1 MYITRHMEKPVMELN
16 EQYPVLLLTGPRQV
30 GKTTMLEHLI
40 EVEGKGRKK
49 VSLDDLTLRELAK
62 TDPKMFFQLYQP
74 PLLIDEVQYAPEL
87 FPYIKIMVDERHQ
100 PGDFWL
106 TGSQL
111 FKMMEGVQESLA
123 GRVALL
129 HLSPLSQS
137 EIMKRPPEPPFS
149 LELPLLSERQNG
161 RQMLNTPKVF
171 QRIHQGG
178 MPALVTGTYSN
189 ASIFYSSYIDTYM
202 ERDVRRLSND
212 IDSLKFLRFLRS
224 VAARTSQQV
233 NYKGIADDAEIDQ
246 TTAKNW
252 LHVLE
257 ALGIIFLLEPY
268 SNNVLKRT
276 VSTPKLYFYDSGI
289 VCYLTRWSSPE
300 TAMEGAMSGALL
312 ENYTVAEIIK
322 TYQNAGQ
329 EPFLY
334 YYRDKDAREID
345 LILERDGK
353 LFPIEIKK
361 MASPPKKLTKVFDL
375 IDPAHSDS
383 FNAFAYIRDDK
394 DVMKLV
400 NNFIKNTTPKGA
412 QQNDPFWERSEIAL
426 DTALIL
432 YLIHEAPPEEQNF
445 EMLIYMMNFAE
456 VREEDD
462 QYRSPLDML
471 FRVLEEEQPN
481 HVAVKQYK
489 AFKQA
494 AGDICSK

>member
-137 EIMKRPPEPPFS
+137 EIMKRPPEPPVS
-149 LELPLLSERQNG
+149 LELPLLSDRQNG

-375 IDPAHSDS
+375 ID
-383 FNAFAYIRDDK
+383 K
-394 DVMKLV
+394 
-400 NNFIKNTTPKGA
+400 
-412 QQNDPFWERSEIAL
+412 
-426 DTALIL
+426 
-432 YLIHEAPPEEQNF
+432 
-445 EMLIYMMNFAE
+445 
-456 VREEDD
+456 
-462 QYRSPLDML
+462 SPLQRGTGAILCMADQL
-471 FRVLEEEQPN
+471 G
-481 HVAVKQYK
+481 
-489 AFKQA
+489 AFDQNNL
-494 AGDICSK
+494 IVPISLI

>member
-161 RQMLNTPKVF
+161 RQMLNTPEVF
-171 QRIHQGG
+171 QHIHQGG

-212 IDSLKFLRFLRS
+212 IDSLKFLRLLRS
-224 VAARTSQQV
+224 VAASTSQQV

-345 LILERDGK
+345 LILEQDGK

-375 IDPAHSDS
+375 ID
-383 FNAFAYIRDDK
+383 K
-394 DVMKLV
+394 
-400 NNFIKNTTPKGA
+400 
-412 QQNDPFWERSEIAL
+412 
-426 DTALIL
+426 
-432 YLIHEAPPEEQNF
+432 
-445 EMLIYMMNFAE
+445 
-456 VREEDD
+456 
-462 QYRSPLDML
+462 SPLQRGTGAILCMADQL
-471 FRVLEEEQPN
+471 G
-481 HVAVKQYK
+481 
-489 AFKQA
+489 AFDQNNL
-494 AGDICSK
+494 IVPISLI

>member
-49 VSLDDLTLRELAK
+49 VSLDDLMLRELAK

-161 RQMLNTPKVF
+161 RQMLNTPEVF
-171 QRIHQGG
+171 QHIHQGG

-375 IDPAHSDS
+375 ID
-383 FNAFAYIRDDK
+383 K
-394 DVMKLV
+394 
-400 NNFIKNTTPKGA
+400 
-412 QQNDPFWERSEIAL
+412 
-426 DTALIL
+426 
-432 YLIHEAPPEEQNF
+432 
-445 EMLIYMMNFAE
+445 
-456 VREEDD
+456 
-462 QYRSPLDML
+462 SPLQRGTGAILCMADQL
-471 FRVLEEEQPN
+471 G
-481 HVAVKQYK
+481 
-489 AFKQA
+489 AFDQNNL
-494 AGDICSK
+494 IVPISLI

>member
-161 RQMLNTPKVF
+161 RQMLNTPEVF

-233 NYKGIADDAEIDQ
+233 NYKGIADEAEIDQ

-375 IDPAHSDS
+375 ID
-383 FNAFAYIRDDK
+383 K
-394 DVMKLV
+394 
-400 NNFIKNTTPKGA
+400 
-412 QQNDPFWERSEIAL
+412 
-426 DTALIL
+426 
-432 YLIHEAPPEEQNF
+432 
-445 EMLIYMMNFAE
+445 
-456 VREEDD
+456 
-462 QYRSPLDML
+462 SPLQRGTGAILCMADQL
-471 FRVLEEEQPN
+471 G
-481 HVAVKQYK
+481 
-489 AFKQA
+489 AFDQNNL
-494 AGDICSK
+494 IVPISLI

>member
-16 EQYPVLLLTGPRQV
+16 EQYPVLLLTGPRQI

-161 RQMLNTPKVF
+161 RQMLNTPEVF

-375 IDPAHSDS
+375 ID
-383 FNAFAYIRDDK
+383 K
-394 DVMKLV
+394 
-400 NNFIKNTTPKGA
+400 
-412 QQNDPFWERSEIAL
+412 
-426 DTALIL
+426 
-432 YLIHEAPPEEQNF
+432 
-445 EMLIYMMNFAE
+445 
-456 VREEDD
+456 
-462 QYRSPLDML
+462 SPLQRGTGAILCMADQL
-471 FRVLEEEQPN
+471 G
-481 HVAVKQYK
+481 
-489 AFKQA
+489 AFDQNNL
-494 AGDICSK
+494 IVPISLI

>member
-161 RQMLNTPKVF
+161 RQMLNTPEVF

-329 EPFLY
+329 EAFLY

-375 IDPAHSDS
+375 ID
-383 FNAFAYIRDDK
+383 K
-394 DVMKLV
+394 
-400 NNFIKNTTPKGA
+400 
-412 QQNDPFWERSEIAL
+412 
-426 DTALIL
+426 
-432 YLIHEAPPEEQNF
+432 
-445 EMLIYMMNFAE
+445 
-456 VREEDD
+456 
-462 QYRSPLDML
+462 SPLQRGTGAILCMADQL
-471 FRVLEEEQPN
+471 G
-481 HVAVKQYK
+481 
-489 AFKQA
+489 AFDQNNL
-494 AGDICSK
+494 IVPISLI

>member
-137 EIMKRPPEPPFS
+137 EIMKRPPEPPFI
-149 LELPLLSERQNG
+149 LELPLLSERQHG
-161 RQMLNTPKVF
+161 RQMLNTPEVF

-375 IDPAHSDS
+375 ID
-383 FNAFAYIRDDK
+383 K
-394 DVMKLV
+394 
-400 NNFIKNTTPKGA
+400 
-412 QQNDPFWERSEIAL
+412 
-426 DTALIL
+426 
-432 YLIHEAPPEEQNF
+432 
-445 EMLIYMMNFAE
+445 
-456 VREEDD
+456 
-462 QYRSPLDML
+462 SPLQRGTGAILCMADQL
-471 FRVLEEEQPN
+471 G
-481 HVAVKQYK
+481 
-489 AFKQA
+489 AFDQNNL
-494 AGDICSK
+494 IVPISLI

>member
-129 HLSPLSQS
+129 NLSPLSQS

-161 RQMLNTPKVF
+161 RQMLNTPEVF

-312 ENYTVAEIIK
+312 KNYTVAEIIK

-375 IDPAHSDS
+375 ID
-383 FNAFAYIRDDK
+383 K
-394 DVMKLV
+394 
-400 NNFIKNTTPKGA
+400 
-412 QQNDPFWERSEIAL
+412 
-426 DTALIL
+426 
-432 YLIHEAPPEEQNF
+432 
-445 EMLIYMMNFAE
+445 
-456 VREEDD
+456 
-462 QYRSPLDML
+462 SPLQRGTGAILCMADQL
-471 FRVLEEEQPN
+471 G
-481 HVAVKQYK
+481 
-489 AFKQA
+489 AFDQNNL
-494 AGDICSK
+494 IVPISLI

>member
-161 RQMLNTPKVF
+161 RQMLNTPEVF
-171 QRIHQGG
+171 QHIHQGG

-212 IDSLKFLRFLRS
+212 IDSLEFLRFLRS

-345 LILERDGK
+345 LILEQDGK

-375 IDPAHSDS
+375 ID
-383 FNAFAYIRDDK
+383 K
-394 DVMKLV
+394 
-400 NNFIKNTTPKGA
+400 
-412 QQNDPFWERSEIAL
+412 
-426 DTALIL
+426 
-432 YLIHEAPPEEQNF
+432 
-445 EMLIYMMNFAE
+445 
-456 VREEDD
+456 
-462 QYRSPLDML
+462 SPLQRGTGAILCMADQL
-471 FRVLEEEQPN
+471 G
-481 HVAVKQYK
+481 
-489 AFKQA
+489 AFDQNNL
-494 AGDICSK
+494 IVPISLI

>member
-16 EQYPVLLLTGPRQV
+16 EQYPALLLTGPRQV

-161 RQMLNTPKVF
+161 RQMLNTPEVF

-375 IDPAHSDS
+375 ID
-383 FNAFAYIRDDK
+383 K
-394 DVMKLV
+394 
-400 NNFIKNTTPKGA
+400 
-412 QQNDPFWERSEIAL
+412 
-426 DTALIL
+426 
-432 YLIHEAPPEEQNF
+432 
-445 EMLIYMMNFAE
+445 
-456 VREEDD
+456 
-462 QYRSPLDML
+462 SPLQRGTGAILCMADQL
-471 FRVLEEEQPN
+471 G
-481 HVAVKQYK
+481 
-489 AFKQA
+489 AFDQNNL
-494 AGDICSK
+494 IVPISLI

>member
-106 TGSQL
+106 SGSQL

-161 RQMLNTPKVF
+161 RQMLNTPEVF

-375 IDPAHSDS
+375 ID
-383 FNAFAYIRDDK
+383 K
-394 DVMKLV
+394 
-400 NNFIKNTTPKGA
+400 
-412 QQNDPFWERSEIAL
+412 
-426 DTALIL
+426 
-432 YLIHEAPPEEQNF
+432 
-445 EMLIYMMNFAE
+445 
-456 VREEDD
+456 
-462 QYRSPLDML
+462 SPLQRGTGAILCMADQL
-471 FRVLEEEQPN
+471 G
-481 HVAVKQYK
+481 
-489 AFKQA
+489 AFDQNNL
-494 AGDICSK
+494 IVPISLI

>member
-161 RQMLNTPKVF
+161 RQMLNTPEVF

-233 NYKGIADDAEIDQ
+233 NYKVIADDAEIDQ

-375 IDPAHSDS
+375 ID
-383 FNAFAYIRDDK
+383 K
-394 DVMKLV
+394 
-400 NNFIKNTTPKGA
+400 
-412 QQNDPFWERSEIAL
+412 
-426 DTALIL
+426 
-432 YLIHEAPPEEQNF
+432 
-445 EMLIYMMNFAE
+445 
-456 VREEDD
+456 
-462 QYRSPLDML
+462 SPLQRGTGAILCMADQL
-471 FRVLEEEQPN
+471 G
-481 HVAVKQYK
+481 
-489 AFKQA
+489 AFDQNNL
-494 AGDICSK
+494 IVPISLI

>member
-224 VAARTSQQV
+224 VAARASQQV

-375 IDPAHSDS
+375 ID
-383 FNAFAYIRDDK
+383 K
-394 DVMKLV
+394 
-400 NNFIKNTTPKGA
+400 
-412 QQNDPFWERSEIAL
+412 
-426 DTALIL
+426 
-432 YLIHEAPPEEQNF
+432 
-445 EMLIYMMNFAE
+445 
-456 VREEDD
+456 
-462 QYRSPLDML
+462 SPLQRGTGAILCMADQL
-471 FRVLEEEQPN
+471 G
-481 HVAVKQYK
+481 
-489 AFKQA
+489 AFDQNNL
-494 AGDICSK
+494 IVPISLI

>member
-87 FPYIKIMVDERHQ
+87 FPYIKFMVDERHQ

-161 RQMLNTPKVF
+161 RQMLNTPEVF

-375 IDPAHSDS
+375 ID
-383 FNAFAYIRDDK
+383 K
-394 DVMKLV
+394 
-400 NNFIKNTTPKGA
+400 
-412 QQNDPFWERSEIAL
+412 
-426 DTALIL
+426 
-432 YLIHEAPPEEQNF
+432 
-445 EMLIYMMNFAE
+445 
-456 VREEDD
+456 
-462 QYRSPLDML
+462 SPLQRGTGAILCMADQL
-471 FRVLEEEQPN
+471 G
-481 HVAVKQYK
+481 
-489 AFKQA
+489 AFDQNNL
-494 AGDICSK
+494 IVPISLI

>member
-129 HLSPLSQS
+129 HLSPFSQS

-161 RQMLNTPKVF
+161 RQMLNTPEVF
-171 QRIHQGG
+171 QHIHQGG

-375 IDPAHSDS
+375 ID
-383 FNAFAYIRDDK
+383 K
-394 DVMKLV
+394 
-400 NNFIKNTTPKGA
+400 
-412 QQNDPFWERSEIAL
+412 
-426 DTALIL
+426 
-432 YLIHEAPPEEQNF
+432 
-445 EMLIYMMNFAE
+445 
-456 VREEDD
+456 
-462 QYRSPLDML
+462 SPLQRGTGAILCMADQL
-471 FRVLEEEQPN
+471 G
-481 HVAVKQYK
+481 
-489 AFKQA
+489 AFDQNNL
-494 AGDICSK
+494 IVPISLI

>member
-111 FKMMEGVQESLA
+111 FKMMKGVQESLA

-161 RQMLNTPKVF
+161 RQMLNTPEVF

-268 SNNVLKRT
+268 SNNVLKRA

-375 IDPAHSDS
+375 ID
-383 FNAFAYIRDDK
+383 K
-394 DVMKLV
+394 
-400 NNFIKNTTPKGA
+400 
-412 QQNDPFWERSEIAL
+412 
-426 DTALIL
+426 
-432 YLIHEAPPEEQNF
+432 
-445 EMLIYMMNFAE
+445 
-456 VREEDD
+456 
-462 QYRSPLDML
+462 SPLQRGTGAILCMADQL
-471 FRVLEEEQPN
+471 G
-481 HVAVKQYK
+481 
-489 AFKQA
+489 AFDQNNL
-494 AGDICSK
+494 IVPISLI

>member
-111 FKMMEGVQESLA
+111 FKMMKGVQESLA

-161 RQMLNTPKVF
+161 RQMLNTPEVF

-224 VAARTSQQV
+224 FAARTSQQV

-375 IDPAHSDS
+375 ID
-383 FNAFAYIRDDK
+383 K
-394 DVMKLV
+394 
-400 NNFIKNTTPKGA
+400 
-412 QQNDPFWERSEIAL
+412 
-426 DTALIL
+426 
-432 YLIHEAPPEEQNF
+432 
-445 EMLIYMMNFAE
+445 
-456 VREEDD
+456 
-462 QYRSPLDML
+462 SPLQRGTGAILCMADQL
-471 FRVLEEEQPN
+471 G
-481 HVAVKQYK
+481 
-489 AFKQA
+489 AFDQNNL
-494 AGDICSK
+494 IVPISLI

>member
-161 RQMLNTPKVF
+161 RQMLNTPEVF
-171 QRIHQGG
+171 QRILQGG

-212 IDSLKFLRFLRS
+212 IDSLTFLRFLRS

-375 IDPAHSDS
+375 ID
-383 FNAFAYIRDDK
+383 K
-394 DVMKLV
+394 
-400 NNFIKNTTPKGA
+400 
-412 QQNDPFWERSEIAL
+412 
-426 DTALIL
+426 
-432 YLIHEAPPEEQNF
+432 
-445 EMLIYMMNFAE
+445 
-456 VREEDD
+456 
-462 QYRSPLDML
+462 SPLQRGTGAILCMADQL
-471 FRVLEEEQPN
+471 G
-481 HVAVKQYK
+481 
-489 AFKQA
+489 AFDQNNL
-494 AGDICSK
+494 IVPISLI

>member
-161 RQMLNTPKVF
+161 RQMLNTPEVF

-224 VAARTSQQV
+224 VASRTSQQV

-375 IDPAHSDS
+375 ID
-383 FNAFAYIRDDK
+383 K
-394 DVMKLV
+394 
-400 NNFIKNTTPKGA
+400 
-412 QQNDPFWERSEIAL
+412 
-426 DTALIL
+426 
-432 YLIHEAPPEEQNF
+432 
-445 EMLIYMMNFAE
+445 
-456 VREEDD
+456 
-462 QYRSPLDML
+462 SPLQRGTGAILCMADQL
-471 FRVLEEEQPN
+471 G
-481 HVAVKQYK
+481 
-489 AFKQA
+489 AFDQNNL
-494 AGDICSK
+494 IVPISLI

>member
-1 MYITRHMEKPVMELN
+1 MGDDCATVELYAHITFQYEEGGETAECGDRYQVTFGKVGGTWCIVDIVSEEMIAYGMTPDSFNLDAAIAEFDRLQEQGPVVQMVEPENQTDGAAEPAALN
-16 EQYPVLLLTGPRQV
+16 DAVNTYRYYNRDNATAYAYTY
-30 GKTTMLEHLI
+30 TTD
-40 EVEGKGRKK
+40 
-49 VSLDDLTLRELAK
+49 S
-62 TDPKMFFQLYQP
+62 Y
-74 PLLIDEVQYAPEL
+74 
-87 FPYIKIMVDERHQ
+87 
-100 PGDFWL
+100 
-106 TGSQL
+106 TGSSGNNTNFTNDNFSYYSDGNCQN
-111 FKMMEGVQESLA
+111 FASQCIWA
-123 GRVALL
+123 GL
-129 HLSPLSQS
+129 
-137 EIMKRPPEPPFS
+137 
-149 LELPLLSERQNG
+149 
-161 RQMLNTPKVF
+161 
-171 QRIHQGG
+171 GG
-178 MPALVTGTYSN
+178 S
-189 ASIFYSSYIDTYM
+189 DTS
-202 ERDVRRLSND
+202 DD

-375 IDPAHSDS
+375 ID
-383 FNAFAYIRDDK
+383 K
-394 DVMKLV
+394 
-400 NNFIKNTTPKGA
+400 
-412 QQNDPFWERSEIAL
+412 
-426 DTALIL
+426 
-432 YLIHEAPPEEQNF
+432 
-445 EMLIYMMNFAE
+445 
-456 VREEDD
+456 
-462 QYRSPLDML
+462 SPLQRGTGAILCMADQL
-471 FRVLEEEQPN
+471 G
-481 HVAVKQYK
+481 
-489 AFKQA
+489 AFDQNNL
-494 AGDICSK
+494 IVPISLI

>member
-149 LELPLLSERQNG
+149 LELSLLSERQNG
-161 RQMLNTPKVF
+161 RQMLNTPEVF

-189 ASIFYSSYIDTYM
+189 APIFYSSYIDTYM

-322 TYQNAGQ
+322 TYQNTGQ

-375 IDPAHSDS
+375 ID
-383 FNAFAYIRDDK
+383 K
-394 DVMKLV
+394 
-400 NNFIKNTTPKGA
+400 
-412 QQNDPFWERSEIAL
+412 
-426 DTALIL
+426 
-432 YLIHEAPPEEQNF
+432 
-445 EMLIYMMNFAE
+445 
-456 VREEDD
+456 
-462 QYRSPLDML
+462 SPLQRGTGAILCMADQL
-471 FRVLEEEQPN
+471 G
-481 HVAVKQYK
+481 
-489 AFKQA
+489 AFDQNNL
-494 AGDICSK
+494 IVPISLI

>member
-161 RQMLNTPKVF
+161 RQMLNTPEVF
-171 QRIHQGG
+171 QHIHQGG
-178 MPALVTGTYSN
+178 MPALITGTYSN

-375 IDPAHSDS
+375 ID
-383 FNAFAYIRDDK
+383 K
-394 DVMKLV
+394 
-400 NNFIKNTTPKGA
+400 
-412 QQNDPFWERSEIAL
+412 
-426 DTALIL
+426 
-432 YLIHEAPPEEQNF
+432 
-445 EMLIYMMNFAE
+445 
-456 VREEDD
+456 
-462 QYRSPLDML
+462 SPLQRGTGAILCMADQL
-471 FRVLEEEQPN
+471 G
-481 HVAVKQYK
+481 
-489 AFKQA
+489 AFDQNNL
-494 AGDICSK
+494 IVPISLI

>member
-100 PGDFWL
+100 PSDFWL

-137 EIMKRPPEPPFS
+137 EIMKRPPEQPFS
-149 LELPLLSERQNG
+149 LELSLLSERQNG
-161 RQMLNTPKVF
+161 RQMLNTPEVF

-375 IDPAHSDS
+375 ID
-383 FNAFAYIRDDK
+383 K
-394 DVMKLV
+394 
-400 NNFIKNTTPKGA
+400 
-412 QQNDPFWERSEIAL
+412 
-426 DTALIL
+426 
-432 YLIHEAPPEEQNF
+432 
-445 EMLIYMMNFAE
+445 
-456 VREEDD
+456 
-462 QYRSPLDML
+462 SPLQRGTGAILCMADQL
-471 FRVLEEEQPN
+471 G
-481 HVAVKQYK
+481 
-489 AFKQA
+489 AFDQNNL
-494 AGDICSK
+494 IVPISLI

>member
-111 FKMMEGVQESLA
+111 FKMMDGVQESLA

-161 RQMLNTPKVF
+161 RQMLNTPEVF
-171 QRIHQGG
+171 QHIHQGG

-345 LILERDGK
+345 LILEQDGK

-375 IDPAHSDS
+375 ID
-383 FNAFAYIRDDK
+383 K
-394 DVMKLV
+394 
-400 NNFIKNTTPKGA
+400 
-412 QQNDPFWERSEIAL
+412 
-426 DTALIL
+426 
-432 YLIHEAPPEEQNF
+432 
-445 EMLIYMMNFAE
+445 
-456 VREEDD
+456 
-462 QYRSPLDML
+462 SPLQRGTGAILCMADQL
-471 FRVLEEEQPN
+471 G
-481 HVAVKQYK
+481 
-489 AFKQA
+489 AFDQNNL
-494 AGDICSK
+494 IVPISLI

>member
-74 PLLIDEVQYAPEL
+74 PLLVDEVQYAPEL

-375 IDPAHSDS
+375 ID
-383 FNAFAYIRDDK
+383 K
-394 DVMKLV
+394 
-400 NNFIKNTTPKGA
+400 
-412 QQNDPFWERSEIAL
+412 
-426 DTALIL
+426 
-432 YLIHEAPPEEQNF
+432 
-445 EMLIYMMNFAE
+445 
-456 VREEDD
+456 
-462 QYRSPLDML
+462 SPLQRGTGAILCMADQL
-471 FRVLEEEQPN
+471 G
-481 HVAVKQYK
+481 
-489 AFKQA
+489 AFDQNNL
-494 AGDICSK
+494 IVPISLI

>member
-137 EIMKRPPEPPFS
+137 EIMKRPPEPQFS

-161 RQMLNTPKVF
+161 RQMLNTPEVF
-171 QRIHQGG
+171 QHIHQGG

-375 IDPAHSDS
+375 ID
-383 FNAFAYIRDDK
+383 K
-394 DVMKLV
+394 
-400 NNFIKNTTPKGA
+400 
-412 QQNDPFWERSEIAL
+412 
-426 DTALIL
+426 
-432 YLIHEAPPEEQNF
+432 
-445 EMLIYMMNFAE
+445 
-456 VREEDD
+456 
-462 QYRSPLDML
+462 SPLQRGTGAILCMADQL
-471 FRVLEEEQPN
+471 G
-481 HVAVKQYK
+481 
-489 AFKQA
+489 AFDQNNL
-494 AGDICSK
+494 IVPISLI

>member
-161 RQMLNTPKVF
+161 RQMLNTPEVF

-300 TAMEGAMSGALL
+300 TAMEGALSGALL

-375 IDPAHSDS
+375 ID
-383 FNAFAYIRDDK
+383 K
-394 DVMKLV
+394 
-400 NNFIKNTTPKGA
+400 
-412 QQNDPFWERSEIAL
+412 
-426 DTALIL
+426 
-432 YLIHEAPPEEQNF
+432 
-445 EMLIYMMNFAE
+445 
-456 VREEDD
+456 
-462 QYRSPLDML
+462 SPLQRGTGAILCMADQL
-471 FRVLEEEQPN
+471 G
-481 HVAVKQYK
+481 
-489 AFKQA
+489 AFDQNNL
-494 AGDICSK
+494 IVPISLI

>member
-161 RQMLNTPKVF
+161 RQMLNTPEVF

-189 ASIFYSSYIDTYM
+189 APIFYSSYIDTYM

-322 TYQNAGQ
+322 TYQNTGQ

-375 IDPAHSDS
+375 ID
-383 FNAFAYIRDDK
+383 K
-394 DVMKLV
+394 
-400 NNFIKNTTPKGA
+400 
-412 QQNDPFWERSEIAL
+412 
-426 DTALIL
+426 
-432 YLIHEAPPEEQNF
+432 
-445 EMLIYMMNFAE
+445 
-456 VREEDD
+456 
-462 QYRSPLDML
+462 SPLQRGTGAILCMADQL
-471 FRVLEEEQPN
+471 G
-481 HVAVKQYK
+481 
-489 AFKQA
+489 AFDQNNL
-494 AGDICSK
+494 IVPISLI

>member
-161 RQMLNTPKVF
+161 RQMLNTPEVF
-171 QRIHQGG
+171 QHIHQGG

-276 VSTPKLYFYDSGI
+276 VSTPMLYFYDSGI

-345 LILERDGK
+345 LILEQDGK

-375 IDPAHSDS
+375 ID
-383 FNAFAYIRDDK
+383 K
-394 DVMKLV
+394 
-400 NNFIKNTTPKGA
+400 
-412 QQNDPFWERSEIAL
+412 
-426 DTALIL
+426 
-432 YLIHEAPPEEQNF
+432 
-445 EMLIYMMNFAE
+445 
-456 VREEDD
+456 
-462 QYRSPLDML
+462 SPLQRGTGAILCMADQL
-471 FRVLEEEQPN
+471 G
-481 HVAVKQYK
+481 
-489 AFKQA
+489 AFDQNNL
-494 AGDICSK
+494 IVPISLI

>member
-40 EVEGKGRKK
+40 EVEGKRRKK

-161 RQMLNTPKVF
+161 RQMLNTPEVF

-375 IDPAHSDS
+375 ID
-383 FNAFAYIRDDK
+383 K
-394 DVMKLV
+394 
-400 NNFIKNTTPKGA
+400 
-412 QQNDPFWERSEIAL
+412 
-426 DTALIL
+426 
-432 YLIHEAPPEEQNF
+432 
-445 EMLIYMMNFAE
+445 
-456 VREEDD
+456 
-462 QYRSPLDML
+462 SPLQRGTGAILCMADQL
-471 FRVLEEEQPN
+471 G
-481 HVAVKQYK
+481 
-489 AFKQA
+489 AFDQNNL
-494 AGDICSK
+494 IVPISLI

>member
-161 RQMLNTPKVF
+161 RQMLNTPEVF
-171 QRIHQGG
+171 QHIHQGG

-202 ERDVRRLSND
+202 ERDVLRLSND

-375 IDPAHSDS
+375 ID
-383 FNAFAYIRDDK
+383 K
-394 DVMKLV
+394 
-400 NNFIKNTTPKGA
+400 
-412 QQNDPFWERSEIAL
+412 
-426 DTALIL
+426 
-432 YLIHEAPPEEQNF
+432 
-445 EMLIYMMNFAE
+445 
-456 VREEDD
+456 
-462 QYRSPLDML
+462 SPLQRGTGAILCMADQL
-471 FRVLEEEQPN
+471 G
-481 HVAVKQYK
+481 
-489 AFKQA
+489 AFDQNNL
-494 AGDICSK
+494 IVPISLI

>member
-161 RQMLNTPKVF
+161 RQMLNTPEVF

-375 IDPAHSDS
+375 ID
-383 FNAFAYIRDDK
+383 K
-394 DVMKLV
+394 
-400 NNFIKNTTPKGA
+400 
-412 QQNDPFWERSEIAL
+412 
-426 DTALIL
+426 
-432 YLIHEAPPEEQNF
+432 
-445 EMLIYMMNFAE
+445 
-456 VREEDD
+456 
-462 QYRSPLDML
+462 SPLQRGTGAILCTADQL
-471 FRVLEEEQPN
+471 G
-481 HVAVKQYK
+481 
-489 AFKQA
+489 AFDQNNL
-494 AGDICSK
+494 IVPISLI

>member
-161 RQMLNTPKVF
+161 RQMLNTPEVF
-171 QRIHQGG
+171 QHIHQGG

-189 ASIFYSSYIDTYM
+189 ASIFYSGYIDTYM

-345 LILERDGK
+345 LILEQDGK

-375 IDPAHSDS
+375 ID
-383 FNAFAYIRDDK
+383 K
-394 DVMKLV
+394 
-400 NNFIKNTTPKGA
+400 
-412 QQNDPFWERSEIAL
+412 
-426 DTALIL
+426 
-432 YLIHEAPPEEQNF
+432 
-445 EMLIYMMNFAE
+445 
-456 VREEDD
+456 
-462 QYRSPLDML
+462 SPLQRGTGAILCMADQL
-471 FRVLEEEQPN
+471 G
-481 HVAVKQYK
+481 
-489 AFKQA
+489 AFDQNNL
-494 AGDICSK
+494 IVPISLI

>member
-161 RQMLNTPKVF
+161 RQMLNTPEVF

-322 TYQNAGQ
+322 SYQNAGQ

-375 IDPAHSDS
+375 ID
-383 FNAFAYIRDDK
+383 K
-394 DVMKLV
+394 
-400 NNFIKNTTPKGA
+400 
-412 QQNDPFWERSEIAL
+412 
-426 DTALIL
+426 
-432 YLIHEAPPEEQNF
+432 
-445 EMLIYMMNFAE
+445 
-456 VREEDD
+456 
-462 QYRSPLDML
+462 SPLQRGTGAILCMADQL
-471 FRVLEEEQPN
+471 G
-481 HVAVKQYK
+481 
-489 AFKQA
+489 AFDQNNL
-494 AGDICSK
+494 IVPISLI